1 MQPAVQRPQNNKN
14 KEIKMKKI
22 TSLFLVLVFA
32 GFLAS
37 IFMPFQAKAGSYDC
51 SASINFN
58 VSPTTITDSQS
69 AVVSGTVTL
78 VTPGGVICTIP
89 GLNNVRMSQLIVSV
103 FDQKSS
109 QEIFYISG
117 FNYTS
122 GSGGQHTWTINPRSI
137 GVKELSQSKLS
148 SASSLS
154 LVGIVKVS
162 DDSNKWYQLTKS
174 STSNITVNTAAGNM
188 PEFVASNYSVK
199 LGDVIQLSL
208 KNGKSNWSGSIFVNG
223 SLAGEISSD
232 SGATPLAVTLDN
244 GFKDNFTN
252 DVTLVLTN
260 DSDLKNDGKISVK
273 VGTVAGNPGD
283 PGDTGNGGGGGM
295 QGQSD
300 KTLYNPISGVDNL
313 TDLLLKIM
321 QGFLVII
328 GVWSVVFIV
337 LGGFR
342 LVMSQGNEEAVSAA
356 KKTITWAV
364 IGLVIALLSFSI
376 VAIVQNLLGIDI
388 KG

>member
-1 MQPAVQRPQNNKN
+1 MQPAVQRPLNNKN
-14 KEIKMKKI
+14 KETKMKKI
-22 TSLFLVLVFA
+22 NNLFLALVFA
-32 GFLAS
+32 GLLVS
-37 IFMPFQAKAGSYDC
+37 IFIPYQAKAGSYDC

-58 VSPTTITDSQS
+58 VSPTTITDGQS
-69 AVVSGTVTL
+69 AVVTGSITL

-109 QEIFYISG
+109 QEILYISG

-137 GVKELSQSKLS
+137 GVKELSQSGLS
-148 SASSLS
+148 SASSLN

-162 DDSNKWYQLTKS
+162 DASNKWYQLTKS
-174 STSNITVNTAAGNM
+174 GPAISVSISSSKPQIIFSSARAAGASLNISVNNVPSNYGGISININGKIQKVTEKTYNVVITEANGFSLTANNTVTAAVLDSAGKEISGTVNSIG
-188 PEFVASNYSVK
+188 FKV
-199 LGDVIQLSL
+199 GDPDGT
-208 KNGKSNWSGSIFVNG
+208 N
-223 SLAGEISSD
+223 SSD
-232 SGATPLAVTLDN
+232 N
-244 GFKDNFTN
+244 
-252 DVTLVLTN
+252 
-260 DSDLKNDGKISVK
+260 KNDP
-273 VGTVAGNPGD
+273 TP
-283 PGDTGNGGGGGM
+283 GGM
-295 QGQSD
+295 QGQND
-300 KTLYNPISGVDNL
+300 KTLYNPISGVDSL

-342 LVMSQGNEEAVSAA
+342 LVMSQGNEEAVGAA

-364 IGLVIALLSFSI
+364 IGLVVALLAFSI

-388 KG
+388 KE